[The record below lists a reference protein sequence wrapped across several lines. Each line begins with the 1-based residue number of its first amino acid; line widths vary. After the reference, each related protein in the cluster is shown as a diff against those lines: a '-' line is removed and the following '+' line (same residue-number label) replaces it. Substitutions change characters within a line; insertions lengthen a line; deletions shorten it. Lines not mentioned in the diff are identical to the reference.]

1 MSDVGPDPRSV
12 ELGRRVGPASAKA
25 LATLDIHTVHDL
37 LRHYPRRYAEPGR
50 LTQLEGLRIGE
61 HVTVLARIEST
72 TVRSTRAGA
81 FIVNAVITDGRRHL
95 DLTFFT
101 PKGGRGKNLARWF
114 EERFAPGRSG
124 LFQGTVN
131 RYRDRLQLAHPDAKF
146 FGEDIDEVA
155 NTLEEAARP
164 IPIYAASAKAPSWR
178 IQKAIDTVL
187 SSASE
192 DELLEPLP
200 DDVRER
206 HGLLG
211 VLDALRQIH
220 QPRSMSQV
228 EVATY
233 RFRFEEAFVLQAAL
247 VRRRAIA
254 FEWQATPRPEREDGL
269 LAAFDAALP
278 FTLTAGQHVVG
289 EEIKADLARSRPMQ
303 RLLQGEVGSGKTVVA
318 VRAMAQVVDAGAQ
331 AVILAP
337 TEVLAAQHLRSLEAL
352 LGPLARGGELGAPE
366 HATRVVLLTG
376 SQGAAAR
383 REALA
388 AMADGSAGIVVGT
401 HALLSESAEFA
412 DLGLVVVDEQH
423 RFGVEQRDA
432 LRSRAER
439 VPHLLVMTATPIPR
453 TVAMTVFGD
462 LAISTLA
469 ELPAGRADVVTHV
482 VPADNEVWL
491 ARTWQRVAEEVR
503 GGGRAY
509 VVCARIEGDGPGGD
523 DGVPDVTLDDG
534 ELAFA
539 APRPPLRAVHD
550 VASELRA
557 MPGFP
562 EVEVLH
568 GRLSAAEKDRAMAR
582 FASGE
587 APVLVATTV
596 VEVGV
601 DVAEATAMVVL
612 DADRFG
618 ISQLHQLR
626 GRIGRGER
634 PGVCLLVSHAP
645 QDSDAAARLEALA
658 STRDGFEL
666 ANTDLEL
673 RREGDVLGAA
683 QSGARSSLRLL
694 RVTRDVEILVKA
706 RDEAERVVSTG
717 PALAEF
723 GDLRHA
729 IDALTPSRE
738 QYLERT

>member
-1 MSDVGPDPRSV
+1 MSDVGPDPRTV
-12 ELGRRVGPASAKA
+12 ELSRRIGPASAKA
-25 LATLDIHTVHDL
+25 FATLGVRTVHDL

-50 LTQLEGLRIGE
+50 LTQLDGLRLGE

-72 TVRSTRAGA
+72 TVRSTRTGGH
-81 FIVNAVITDGRRHL
+81 IVNAVITDGRHRL

-101 PKGGRGKNLARWF
+101 QGGGRGKNLARYY
-114 EERFAPGRSG
+114 EERFAAGRSG

-146 FGEDIDEVA
+146 FGEDLQDGADALVESS
-155 NTLEEAARP
+155 RP
-164 IPIYAASAKAPSWR
+164 IPIYAASAKAPSWK
-178 IQKAIDTVL
+178 IAKAIDLLLTSL
-187 SSASE
+187 SEA
-192 DELLEPLP
+192 ELFEPLP

-211 VLDALRQIH
+211 VREALQAIH
-220 QPRSMSQV
+220 QPFTMS
-228 EVATY
+228 EIDAATH

-247 VRRRAIA
+247 ARRRAIA
-254 FEWQATPRPEREDGL
+254 YEWQATPRPERADGL
-269 LAAFDAALP
+269 LADFDVALP

-289 EEIKADLARSRPMQ
+289 EEIRADLARSRPMQ

-318 VRAMAQVVDAGAQ
+318 LRAMAQVVDAGAQ
-331 AVILAP
+331 AVLLAP

-352 LGPLARGGELGAPE
+352 LGPLARGGELDAPE

-376 SQGAAAR
+376 SQGAPAR

-388 AMADGSAGIVVGT
+388 AIADGSAGIVVGT
-401 HALLSESAEFA
+401 HALLSESVELA

-462 LAISTLA
+462 LAVSTLA
-469 ELPAGRADVVTHV
+469 ELPAGRPDVVTHV
-482 VPADNEVWL
+482 VPAGNEAWI

-509 VVCARIEGDGPGGD
+509 VVCARIDGD
-523 DGVPDVTLDDG
+523 DAPDDGELLTEDEG

-539 APRPPLRAVHD
+539 TPRPPLRAVHD
-550 VASELRA
+550 VAAELRA
-557 MPGFP
+557 MPALAGT
-562 EVEVLH
+562 EIEILH
-568 GRLSAAEKDRAMAR
+568 GRLSAAEKERAMAR

-587 APVLVATTV
+587 APVLVSTTV

-601 DVAEATAMVVL
+601 DVAQATAMVVL

-626 GRIGRGER
+626 GRIGRGDR

-645 QDSDAAARLEALA
+645 PDSDAATRLEALA
-658 STRDGFEL
+658 ATRDGFEL

-706 RDEAERVVSTG
+706 RDEAERVVATG

-723 GDLRHA
+723 PHLREA
-729 IDALTPSRE
+729 IEDLTPSRE